1 MVVASEQRYPD
12 PNMAEEVVM
21 NYEDPAKQGEHVLQ
35 ITIDGVL
42 IPYEEVMAE
51 PINAQGKEEYKDW

>member
-12 PNMAEEVVM
+12 PNMAEEIVM

-42 IPYEEVMAE
+42 KM
-51 PINAQGKEEYKDW
+51 GCLFLTKK

>member
-1 MVVASEQRYPD
+1 MVVASEQCYPD

-21 NYEDPAKQGEHVLQ
+21 NFEDQAKQGEHVLQ
-35 ITIDGVL
+35 ITIDGVI

-51 PINAQGKEEYKDW
+51 PINAQGKEEYKP